1 VLVLFGSRFISSTM
15 ALLLSR
21 LVSNVLLFLLIV
33 CSSLTLGHAT
43 VSAEP
48 LDAYVLRYLDAKQPV
63 EIPVDETGATRSFSA
78 AQLSEGK
85 RLFGESCTNCH
96 VGGATLPDPATPLS
110 LAALQGAR
118 PPRDTINS
126 LVAFLRQPMTYDG
139 SEETFWCRQIP
150 ESWMPQEQVEALSAF
165 ILRAAQKAPGWG
177 TSSF

>member
-1 VLVLFGSRFISSTM
+1 M
-15 ALLLSR
+15 ALMLRRLIYSFLLP
-21 LVSNVLLFLLIV
+21 LLIV
-33 CSSLTLGHAT
+33 CSSLILGHSPVAAAT
-43 VSAEP
+43 I
-48 LDAYVLRYLDAKQPV
+48 DAYVLRYLDAKEPV
-63 EIPVDETGATRSFSA
+63 ELPLDEAGTTRLFSP

-110 LAALQGAR
+110 LTALQGAM

-150 ESWMPQEQVEALSAF
+150 ESWLSQAQVEALSAF